1 MGESVV
7 LMSFEISYVRLVR
20 MVLLVDE
27 GRREAEEMSDFLCIG
42 DFICLYCEETEGY
55 LYNWQ
60 SR

>member
-1 MGESVV
+1 M
-7 LMSFEISYVRLVR
+7 R

-27 GRREAEEMSDFLCIG
+27 GRRDAEEMSDFLCIG